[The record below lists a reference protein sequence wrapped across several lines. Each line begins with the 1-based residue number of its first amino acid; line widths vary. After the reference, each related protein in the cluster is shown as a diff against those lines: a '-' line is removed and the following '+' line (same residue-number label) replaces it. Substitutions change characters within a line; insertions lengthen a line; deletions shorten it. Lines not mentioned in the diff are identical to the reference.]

1 MKIGLITGNN
11 LRHNALGS
19 YLNQSGYEVIQVS
32 EINESDKSTD
42 PVFENYFRSVQK
54 AEETLFDSREWQQHI
69 EDKIILKKGEINSIP
84 NSINPLFSC
93 DFVIV
98 YGLSL
103 IHI

>member
-42 PVFENYFRSVQK
+42 PVFENYFRSVQN
-54 AEETLFDSREWQQHI
+54 A
-69 EDKIILKKGEINSIP
+69 
-84 NSINPLFSC
+84 
-93 DFVIV
+93 
-98 YGLSL
+98 
-103 IHI
+103 